1 MSNEKNLSLIT
12 SRLLELRDHVDSS
25 YLFPTPEPS
34 ARTLIKANPFAFC
47 AAVCLDRG
55 TKADII
61 WTIPYWIQQRV
72 GHFDPQRFYKLS
84 LEEIRELFDALPK
97 KPRYTNAAPIT
108 FQNITRIVVEQFSGD
123 AEAIWKDRKASEVKE
138 TFLSVYGVGNGIAN
152 LALILI
158 ESAYGVTFSDLDH
171 TQMDIKPDVHTT
183 LVLYRLGVAPRVD
196 QKDAISAAR
205 VLNPSYPAQVDTA
218 LWFIGREFCRPSNPV
233 CFQCPMHDICPK
245 VGIVG
250 SRLWN

>member
-1 MSNEKNLSLIT
+1 MSNVKNLSLIT
-12 SRLLELRDHVDSS
+12 SRLLELHDHVDSS
-25 YLFPTPEPS
+25 YLFPTLEPK
-34 ARTLIKANPFAFC
+34 ARMLIKTNPFAFC

-55 TKADII
+55 TKADVI

-72 GHFDPQRFYKLS
+72 GHFDSQRFYKLS

-97 KPRYTNAAPIT
+97 KPRFINDAPRT
-108 FQNITRIVVEQFSGD
+108 FQDIIRIVVEKFSGD
-123 AEAIWKDRKASEVKE
+123 AEAIWKHRNAAEVRE
-138 TFLSVYGVGNGIAN
+138 TFLSVYGVGRGIAN

-183 LVLYRLGVAPRVD
+183 LVLYRLGVAPRID
-196 QKDAISAAR
+196 QDDAIRAAR
-205 VLNPSYPAQVDTA
+205 ILNPSYPAQVDTG
-218 LWFIGREFCRPSNPV
+218 LWFIGREFCRPSDPD
-233 CFQCPMHDICPK
+233 CFHCPMHDICPK

-250 SRLWN
+250 GRLWN

>member
-1 MSNEKNLSLIT
+1 VSNGKNLSLIT
-12 SRLLELRDHVDSS
+12 SRLLALRDNVDSS
-25 YLFPTPEPS
+25 YLFPTPEPR
-34 ARTLIKANPFAFC
+34 ARILIKANPFAFC

-72 GHFDPQRFYKLS
+72 SHFDPKRFYHLS
-84 LEEIRELFDALPK
+84 FEEISNLFDALPK

-108 FQNITRIVVEQFSGD
+108 FQDITRVVVEQFSGD
-123 AEAIWKDRKASEVKE
+123 AEAIWRHRNAAEVRE
-138 TFLSVYGVGNGIAN
+138 TFLSVYGVGRGIAN

-158 ESAYGVTFSDLDH
+158 ESAYGFTFSDLDH

-183 LVLYRLGVAPRVD
+183 RVLYRLGVAKRED
-196 QKDAISAAR
+196 TNDAIQAAR
-205 VLNPSYPAQVDTA
+205 MLNPTYPAKVDAA
-218 LWFIGREFCRPSNPV
+218 LWYIGREFCRPSNPD
-233 CFQCPMHDICPK
+233 CFHCPMHDICSK

-250 SRLWN
+250 GRLWN

>member
-1 MSNEKNLSLIT
+1 MSNEKNLSLIA

-25 YLFPTPEPS
+25 YLFPTPEPK
-34 ARTLIKANPFAFC
+34 ARMLIKENPFAFC

-97 KPRYTNAAPIT
+97 KPRYINAAPIT
-108 FQNITRIVVEQFSGD
+108 FQDITRIVVEQFSGD
-123 AEAIWKDRKASEVKE
+123 AEAMDRKASEVKE

-183 LVLYRLGVAPRVD
+183 LVLYRLGVAPRIE
-196 QKDAISAAR
+196 QGAAIRAAR
-205 VLNPSYPAQVDTA
+205 ILNPSYPAQVDTA

>member
-1 MSNEKNLSLIT
+1 MSTEKHLPEIA
-12 SRLLELRDHVDSS
+12 SRLLDLHDQVDSS
-25 YLFPTPEPS
+25 YLFPTPEPK
-34 ARTLIKANPFAFC
+34 ARALIKQNPFAFC

-72 GHFDPQRFYKLS
+72 GHFDPKCFYQLS
-84 LEEIRELFDALPK
+84 FEEISQLFEALPK

-108 FQNITRIVVEQFSGD
+108 FQDITRIVVEQFSGD
-123 AEAIWKDRKASEVKE
+123 AEAIWKHRNAAEVRE
-138 TFLSVYGVGNGIAN
+138 TFLSVYGVGRGIAN

-183 LVLYRLGVAPRVD
+183 LVLYRLGVAPRID
-196 QKDAISAAR
+196 QGDAIQAAR
-205 VLNPSYPAQVDTA
+205 RLNPSYPAQVHTA
-218 LWFIGREFCRPSNPV
+218 LWYIGREFCRPSDPG
-233 CFQCPMHDICPK
+233 CFHCPMHDVCPK

-250 SRLWN
+250 GCLWN

>member
-1 MSNEKNLSLIT
+1 MSNEKNLSLIA

-97 KPRYTNAAPIT
+97 KPRYINAAPIT
-108 FQNITRIVVEQFSGD
+108 FQDITRIVVEQFSGD

-183 LVLYRLGVAPRVD
+183 LVLYRLGVAPRIE
-196 QKDAISAAR
+196 QGAAIRAAR
-205 VLNPSYPAQVDTA
+205 ILNPSYPAQVDTA
-218 LWFIGREFCRPSNPV
+218 LWFIGREFCHPSNPD
-233 CFQCPMHDICPK
+233 CFHCRMHDICPK

-250 SRLWN
+250 GRLWN